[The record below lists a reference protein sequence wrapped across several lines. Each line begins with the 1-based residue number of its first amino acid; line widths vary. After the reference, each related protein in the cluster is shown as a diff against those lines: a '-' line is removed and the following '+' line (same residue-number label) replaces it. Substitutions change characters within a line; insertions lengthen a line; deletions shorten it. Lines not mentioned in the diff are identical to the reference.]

1 MIAIYKRELKNFFTT
16 VTGWL
21 FIAAHVCMA
30 GLYFFAVNLL
40 SGYANVGETVS
51 SILFLLLLTTPIL
64 SMRILAEE
72 RKQKTDQ
79 LTLTSPVSVAGIV
92 CGKYL
97 ALATVFTVP
106 VAVMCTFPIILSRYG
121 TVPMGESYTAILV
134 YYLFGLTD
142 LSCGGTVYFFYYGK
156 SGDRSGTE
164 LCRAVYRVYDVFH
177 NIRYFCI
184 RKCPVLRWDCLFLLL
199 RKVR

>member
-106 VAVMCTFPIILSRYG
+106 IAVMCTFPLILSHYG

-134 YYLFGLTD
+134 YYLFGLACLAVGLFISSITESQVIAAV
-142 LSCGGTVYFFYYGK
+142 LSF
-156 SGDRSGTE
+156 
-164 LCRAVYRVYDVFH
+164 AVYDVFH

-184 RKCPVLRWDCLFLLL
+184 RKCGNEGAERL
-199 RKVR
+199 

>member
-30 GLYFFAVNLL
+30 GLYFFAINLL
-40 SGYANVGETVS
+40 SGYANVAETVS

-92 CGKYL
+92 MGKYF

-106 VAVMCTFPIILSRYG
+106 IADNMKIMR
-121 TVPMGESYTAILV
+121 E
-134 YYLFGLTD
+134 
-142 LSCGGTVYFFYYGK
+142 
-156 SGDRSGTE
+156 
-164 LCRAVYRVYDVFH
+164 
-177 NIRYFCI
+177 
-184 RKCPVLRWDCLFLLL
+184 
-199 RKVR
+199 